1 MPKRNRLAFRTGD
14 LNAAGGKPLNP
25 SIKTYRCVTANIFG
39 VTATTAGAHGV
50 FIVNSYNTPTAL
62 ASTVNWAQQS
72 GVSGL
77 RHPSGHTEVLADGY
91 DTFLVLKSNYHIW
104 VRWAGVSRTLN
115 LDEWVF
121 AYKFDS
127 NGQTAIPAFPVTLA
141 TTDTWLD
148 IQQSPGWVW
157 KRFTSDLTNNTTPL
171 KSGGIFN
178 INVPDVVRMGIK
190 LNENTVAQFTMDDLQ
205 GAIADSAA
213 VPAVVF
219 ALHFV
224 VFLLDK
230 DGDPEILVANDILMD
245 VRCTQTIKMWKAQT
259 SDEIVD
265 MALDDV

>member
-1 MPKRNRLAFRTGD
+1 
-14 LNAAGGKPLNP
+14 
-25 SIKTYRCVTANIFG
+25 
-39 VTATTAGAHGV
+39 
-50 FIVNSYNTPTAL
+50 
-62 ASTVNWAQQS
+62 
-72 GVSGL
+72 
-77 RHPSGHTEVLADGY
+77 
-91 DTFLVLKSNYHIW
+91 
-104 VRWAGVSRTLN
+104 
-115 LDEWVF
+115 
-121 AYKFDS
+121 
-127 NGQTAIPAFPVTLA
+127 
-141 TTDTWLD
+141 
-148 IQQSPGWVW
+148 
-157 KRFTSDLTNNTTPL
+157 
-171 KSGGIFN
+171 
-178 INVPDVVRMGIK
+178 MGIK